1 MSRFVLALVAILALA
16 PPAAAE
22 EYTSARKFGRGVAGI
37 LAGFLEIPG
46 NMVQETRENGV
57 VEGMT
62 IGLALGVGKF
72 VTRELVGVYEFLTA
86 PFEVPDGFEP
96 VLQPEYPWG
105 YFERS
110 PSSAQPAPTTPARP
124 PTAHRAPTL
133 SAQERELQAI
143 DGALLERRRDGLVV
157 TFPGELLFSPGSAS
171 LSRGAKQRLF
181 LLGESLQRH
190 PETHVTVRGY
200 TDATGAPSTNLALS
214 TRRAENVQRFLVAQG
229 VDPNRFTVQGYG
241 QSNPVAS
248 NATAAGRARN
258 RRVEIHLR
266 RR

>member
-1 MSRFVLALVAILALA
+1 MSKRKLVLALVAVLAL
-16 PPAAAE
+16 PPAAAAE

-57 VEGMT
+57 VEGVT
-62 IGLALGVGKF
+62 IGLALGLGKF

-105 YFERS
+105 YFESQRS
-110 PSSAQPAPTTPARP
+110 AEAAPAPRP
-124 PTAHRAPTL
+124 PAAQHRAPTL
-133 SAQERELQAI
+133 SAQERELAAI

-190 PETHVTVRGY
+190 PETHVTVRGF
-200 TDATGAPSTNLALS
+200 TDATGSPATNLSLS
-214 TRRAENVQRFLVAQG
+214 TRRAQNVQRFLVAQG
-229 VDPNRFTVQGYG
+229 VDPNRFTVQGFG

-248 NATAAGRARN
+248 NDTAAGRARN